1 MEMGLFASGAV
12 ALVFQAFCK
21 RAEITALLRAGS
33 VAKAARMLLGLLTM
47 PAAASALLLFVG

>member
-1 MEMGLFASGAV
+1 MGLFASGAV
-12 ALVFQAFCK
+12 ALVFQDFCK

-33 VAKAARMLLGLLTM
+33 VAKAAGMLLGLLTM